1 MAETAVHTEQDVN
14 VDTDMSTPTR
24 IAVGVV
30 NAVEGVL
37 ALVALVAAY
46 GFTEHLVAEQEAA
59 AAGTVVSRAVT
70 WIGPDF
76 SLTLG
81 MSLIVVGAAA
91 GLVGSVIQQSLVFA
105 QRAGLDTLEQG
116 FVWWYV
122 LRPVWSA
129 LLAAVLVVSVN
140 AGLVSIGDQTTSAA
154 GVTILVTM
162 GCLAGLFTD
171 QTLEMLQRRLGA
183 TAADT
188 KVAAQAAR
196 RRKAA
201 KRHVEDPAAAAA

>member
-1 MAETAVHTEQDVN
+1 M
-14 VDTDMSTPTR
+14 VDTTANTVQAGDAGTEMSEPTTR
-24 IAVGVV
+24 LLGAV
-30 NAVEGVL
+30 NAVEGVI

-59 AAGTVVSRAVT
+59 GPGALVTRTVT
-70 WIGPDF
+70 WAGPDF
-76 SLTLG
+76 AMTLG

-105 QRAGLDTLEQG
+105 QRAGLGTLERG
-116 FVWWYV
+116 FTWWYV
-122 LRPVWSA
+122 LRPIWSA
-129 LLAAVLVVSVN
+129 LLAAVIVVSVN
-140 AGLVSIGDQTTSAA
+140 AGMVSIGDQTTSSA

-171 QTLEMLQRRLGA
+171 QTLELLQKRLGA

-196 RRKAA
+196 RRARAKAA
-201 KRHVEDPAAAAA
+201 GELEPQAAA